1 MPDQKTAK
9 PAPPVPPAPVKEQGV
24 DERSAQIIKDI
35 ISNIAEVN
43 NILVAL
49 SSNPSVDELCA
60 AIGLTL
66 VLDKVGKHAT
76 AIYSGLTPNAIQFL
90 EPDKTLED
98 DIDSLRDF
106 IVQLNKE
113 KADHLRY
120 KIEGDFV
127 KVFITPYRTTLSEDD
142 LDFSRGDFDVDLVL
156 TIDVAEAVD
165 LDNALREH
173 GRIMHDA
180 TIINITTGVPGKFA
194 NIEWSDPNASS
205 VSEMVGKLAAQL
217 GAETLMEKDTATALL
232 TGIISATDRFLNEKT
247 TADTMALAAK
257 LMEAGADQQL
267 IATNIQAGGMALAS
281 FLNKKPGGDEGLSI
295 DHSVKTKTEEQAAPI
310 AGPAAVSAEQKMEP
324 IRSVEPTVSAPKDY
338 GKMMDA
344 ALAEEGIGPE
354 PVKVEEAMG
363 SAGAEE
369 VSEVAESTG
378 EGIPN
383 PAITNTPEVPEV
395 EVGNV
400 PEFSYLRTA
409 AEPEGP
415 PVATGG
421 GSFIIEEPRKKLKPV
436 ESPLPMPEEGVLP
449 PPPAPP
455 VDFGTPGEVPA
466 VSVEPPVP
474 TAQKAVAPPP
484 MSQESQELVTPVESS
499 TESLTGPSVSTEPS
513 MAQTPPAPQ
522 MPTENMQLPKVQ
534 PPEELIAQPQP
545 AANPPQQPLG
555 GAVAQDDPGAFRIP
569 GLT

>member
-1 MPDQKTAK
+1 MPDQKTVK

-180 TIINITTGVPGKFA
+180 TIINITTVEPGKFA
-194 NIEWSDPNASS
+194 NIEWSDPSASS
-205 VSEMVGKLAAQL
+205 VSEMVG
-217 GAETLMEKDTATALL
+217 
-232 TGIISATDRFLNEKT
+232 NW
-247 TADTMALAAK
+247 
-257 LMEAGADQQL
+257 
-267 IATNIQAGGMALAS
+267 
-281 FLNKKPGGDEGLSI
+281 
-295 DHSVKTKTEEQAAPI
+295 
-310 AGPAAVSAEQKMEP
+310 
-324 IRSVEPTVSAPKDY
+324 
-338 GKMMDA
+338 
-344 ALAEEGIGPE
+344 
-354 PVKVEEAMG
+354 
-363 SAGAEE
+363 
-369 VSEVAESTG
+369 
-378 EGIPN
+378 
-383 PAITNTPEVPEV
+383 
-395 EVGNV
+395 
-400 PEFSYLRTA
+400 LR
-409 AEPEGP
+409 
-415 PVATGG
+415 
-421 GSFIIEEPRKKLKPV
+421 
-436 ESPLPMPEEGVLP
+436 
-449 PPPAPP
+449 
-455 VDFGTPGEVPA
+455 
-466 VSVEPPVP
+466 
-474 TAQKAVAPPP
+474 
-484 MSQESQELVTPVESS
+484 
-499 TESLTGPSVSTEPS
+499 
-513 MAQTPPAPQ
+513 
-522 MPTENMQLPKVQ
+522 N
-534 PPEELIAQPQP
+534 
-545 AANPPQQPLG
+545 
-555 GAVAQDDPGAFRIP
+555 
-569 GLT
+569 